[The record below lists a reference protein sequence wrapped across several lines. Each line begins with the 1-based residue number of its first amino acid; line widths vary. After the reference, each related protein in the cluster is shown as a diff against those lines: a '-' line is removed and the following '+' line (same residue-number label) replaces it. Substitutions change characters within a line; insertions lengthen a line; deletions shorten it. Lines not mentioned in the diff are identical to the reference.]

1 MKKVKLNSLSLNFK
15 KRQDRAVI
23 LRFYRGCK
31 LQFLLSLG
39 LGCFAGTQ
47 LIAQHAIGLNT
58 GVFKPKNSTGAIFGA
73 GLDYTY
79 QASDKVRV
87 GIGAA
92 YYYHATSYG
101 SSTRVNGIYTYT
113 LREGVFSL
121 YAGADMGLYFIEVYG
136 SRQVYESKN
145 YIGLA
150 PLLGARCKLSEG
162 LALNMQLKFP
172 LLLTTGQASRTLFL
186 IEGLTALEWN
196 TGIVVL
202 F

>member
-1 MKKVKLNSLSLNFK
+1 MKMAKPNSLSLDFR
-15 KRQDRAVI
+15 KRQDRSVI
-23 LRFYRGCK
+23 LRFYWGRK
-31 LQFLLSLG
+31 LQVLLFVV
-39 LGCFAGTQ
+39 LGCCGRTQ
-47 LIAQHAIGLNT
+47 LIGQHAIGLNT
-58 GVFKPKNSTGAIFGA
+58 GVFKPNNSTGAIFGA

-92 YYYHATSYG
+92 YYYYANSYG

-113 LREGVFSL
+113 LREGVFSP
-121 YAGADMGLYFIEVYG
+121 YAGADMGLYIIKEFSI
-136 SRQVYESKN
+136 RQVYESKS

-172 LLLTTGQASRTLFL
+172 LLLTTAQASRSLFL